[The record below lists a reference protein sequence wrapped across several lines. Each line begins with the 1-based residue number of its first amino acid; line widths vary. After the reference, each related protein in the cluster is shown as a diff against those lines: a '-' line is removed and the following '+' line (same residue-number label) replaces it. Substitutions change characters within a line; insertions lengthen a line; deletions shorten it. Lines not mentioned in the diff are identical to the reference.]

1 MTSER
6 TRARLSAY
14 LEALRTR
21 GDYGQYFAGDVSLTV
36 MGSDRVIEGREPVE
50 QFIRGFMEAFDS
62 RPQLKSLVVD
72 AGRGAVELDFVGT
85 HIGEFAG
92 LPPSGRIVKLSY
104 VVVYDLKDDMIAAL
118 RVYVPMEAVR
128 AETEEVAAV
137 TRRRE

>member
-21 GDYGQYFAGDVSLTV
+21 GDYGQYFAGHVSLTV

-50 QFIRGFMEAFDS
+50 HFIRTFMEAFDA

-72 AGRGAVELDFVGT
+72 AGRGAAELDFVGT

-104 VVVYDLKDDMIAAL
+104 AVVYDLKDDMITAL

-128 AETEEVAAV
+128 ADSEEAAAV
-137 TRRRE
+137 ARHRG